1 MSRRTYVATIV
12 ALFVVAVSLTAFS
25 DPSHDAGAGPPVAVA
40 VEPPGPSAAAPDVQ
54 AAADVA
60 SSAAAATGDRGA
72 LATVPAEPTWPGGA
86 SDLVTAFRSG
96 DWRLVAAFA
105 LIALMIGL
113 RRVRDH
119 VPWFKGDRGGAIMVM
134 VLSLAGAF
142 STSLATGAPVDLKM
156 ALSAA
161 AIAWTAVGGYTWL
174 KKLVWP
180 ADADNVKMIEALEK

>member
-1 MSRRTYVATIV
+1 MSRRFYVATIV
-12 ALFVVAVSLTAFS
+12 SLFVVAVSVTAFS
-25 DPSHDAGAGPPVAVA
+25 DPSHDAGAGPPVAAA
-40 VEPPGPSAAAPDVQ
+40 VDPPGPSASAPDVK
-54 AAADVA
+54 AAADTL
-60 SSAAAATGDRGA
+60 SAAATGARSD
-72 LATVPAEPTWPGGA
+72 LVVPAEPTWPGGP
-86 SDLVTAFRSG
+86 SEFVTAFRSG

-113 RRVRDH
+113 RRIRDH

-134 VLSLAGAF
+134 ALSMAGAF

-180 ADADNVKMIEALEK
+180 SDADNVKMIEALEK